1 MTLLTVSDADRRR
14 RKAELAE
21 FKADI
26 AIIRERFQNI
36 KQEDMQL
43 SFQLHHMHEQEDREH
58 AGLISGRGI
67 RAYEPPTIRKMYDSV
82 TQPTPSTTPSS
93 PELHGSKAPAPTS
106 PSNAENQQP
115 ASSVTSASS
124 GAASSAGAF
133 SLIQDLL
140 SGQRLFSEVLPWS
153 RSNPPADA
161 ANSGDALLKQA
172 GLDGF
177 TLLSPNAQSQNQSPA
192 VAQSPQKESTAS
204 QASSVGLLPLGN
216 EGSGSEIVSSPQRSS
231 ALSPPAASADTTGGS
246 PPSVPRL
253 SRVHRPTH
261 RASAVSVSSPA
272 SSTSALRTPSSAQAA
287 RPPSPSRVVSL
298 SENSPSCVGQGVS
311 PSSSATPSIGAQQ
324 TPLRALTPAQQLRA
338 ELAERRSG
346 VAAKLFSD
354 AAKEALL
361 VRAGLLPG
369 PADAGAIRARSSEE
383 GAGAGVGDSAGAIR
397 ATLAERVAQSASAG
411 SAGATPGK
419 IEEGWQSESV
429 AESLRLSGELR
440 SRLRAALGERE
451 CAKSGRGGG
460 GGGQLCG
467 RLLLLLVVAQ
477 GLYILKLKFSPR
489 SDAQRQS
496 AATAAQSQSNGH
508 DLTKLF
514 SASGAV
520 NAQRDVDADSIHLGG
535 PRTYEASRGAAGYG
549 SHERKWVR
557 KFAGGGIDAN
567 DDSEPGEETRK
578 GVEFRSGDDDW
589 MVDGTKTTRPL
600 RVDEESAGRGGSGG
614 EEAERKGV
622 EFRSGDDDWMVDGT
636 QTTRPL
642 IVDEERGGT
651 GGGGGEEAERKG
663 MELRSGDDDWMV
675 DGTQSGQEVIV
686 DEDTWRGGRG
696 EGGAAGEGEEEG
708 EGDGEPVWQSPLDE
722 PSEWSPLQGA
732 PDGLTCR
739 SWLQEA
745 DDVAFG
751 RDFEKQPITVMAYEV
766 RPSPTTHG
774 KQLITVM
781 AYENDVPH
789 PCDVPCKLVRNY
801 FPALFPLVPPSLPPS
816 SPLCPFS
823 SSPPLPSIPLSPLP
837 PNLSPSIA
845 PSHLLPIPFYSP
857 FPSPPTQ
864 NQIRKYPCDVPC
876 ELVGKRRP
884 SQLDASL
891 AGGVPR
897 HKAVLRSMEPRGYY
911 KSNDPAWAHRD
922 HAVVMTVHYD
932 SDVPVQYGSWEE
944 YHVMR
949 PPVNKTASALAAAFI
964 SNCHANNFRLEA
976 VKELSWHMEVPSY
989 DRCLNN
995 MPHEPDKLPVLAC
1008 YHFFVEREFLR
1019 LKELSR
1025 HMEVHSYGR
1034 CLNNMPYKTDK
1045 LPVLAQHLFSFA
1057 FENTCEGDYVT
1068 EKYWQC
1074 LVAGSIPVVIGA
1086 PNIANFAPSPNSYL
1100 EIKSLEDVP
1109 RVAQQMVTLAGNQTA
1124 YDEMLAWKK
1133 DGPSQAF
1140 IANMDLSA
1148 VHSSCRLCIFLADR
1162 IRRKDLDAAK
1172 TRRPCRCEA
1181 PGKREGEKLVV
1192 YHLYVRERGTFHFTS
1207 VFLRSDHLTLRG
1219 LTLAI
1224 RRSFQKKTHRPVWVG
1239 KRPASLG
1246 GDEKAWALKIYRI
1259 YPAGSTQREALWG
1272 EAWFR
1277 NLSQVVAH
1285 VTAHPCARLE
1295 VIFV

>member
-26 AIIRERFQNI
+26 AIIRERFQKV

-82 TQPTPSTTPSS
+82 TQPSLSTTPSS
-93 PELHGSKAPAPTS
+93 PEVLGSKPPAPTS

-115 ASSVTSASS
+115 ASSASSVTSASS
-124 GAASSAGAF
+124 AAASSAGAF

-204 QASSVGLLPLGN
+204 QSASVGLLPVSD
-216 EGSGSEIVSSPQRSS
+216 EVTSPEIMSSPQRSS
-231 ALSPPAASADTTGGS
+231 ALSPAASSADTTGGS

-253 SRVHRPTH
+253 SRVRRSAH
-261 RASAVSVSSPA
+261 RAGAVSVSCSSA
-272 SSTSALRTPSSAQAA
+272 SSASALRTPSSAQSA
-287 RPPSPSRVVSL
+287 RAPSPSRIVSL

-311 PSSSATPSIGAQQ
+311 PSSSATSSIGAQQ
-324 TPLRALTPAQQLRA
+324 TPLRTLTPSQQLRA

-346 VAAKLFSD
+346 AAAKLFSD

-369 PADAGAIRARSSEE
+369 PSEGGATRASSSEE
-383 GAGAGVGDSAGAIR
+383 GAGAGAGDSAGAIR
-397 ATLAERVAQSASAG
+397 ATLAERVAQSS
-411 SAGATPGK
+411 SAGAASATPSK

-451 CAKSGRGGG
+451 CAKSGESE
-460 GGGQLCG
+460 
-467 RLLLLLVVAQ
+467 AS
-477 GLYILKLKFSPR
+477 I
-489 SDAQRQS
+489 QS
-496 AATAAQSQSNGH
+496 ASTAGHGQSNGH

-514 SASGAV
+514 SASGGGNV
-520 NAQRDVDADSIHLGG
+520 QRESDADSIHLGG
-535 PRTYEASRGAAGYG
+535 PRTYEASHGAAGYG
-549 SHERKWVR
+549 GHERKWVR
-557 KFAGGGIDAN
+557 KFAGGGIDAQ
-567 DDSEPGEETRK
+567 DDSGPRDATRR
-578 GVEFRSGDDDW
+578 F
-589 MVDGTKTTRPL
+589 T
-600 RVDEESAGRGGSGG
+600 GGGG
-614 EEAERKGV
+614 EESERKGV

-642 IVDEERGGT
+642 IVDEERGGG

-686 DEDTWRGGRG
+686 DEATLRGRGTDEDRGRGREDDDRGRAGEADEVRGRGEDKPGAGRGNGEGGGEGGREGGGEGGEGDMSFTGSGDDMGMDEGGMAEGGGGEGEGRGGGRG
-696 EGGAAGEGEEEG
+696 GEGGESSEEEG
-708 EGDGEPVWQSPLDE
+708 EGEGEPVWQSPLDE

-751 RDFEKQPITVMAYEV
+751 RDFEKQPIAVMAYETP
-766 RPSPTTHG
+766 R
-774 KQLITVM
+774 
-781 AYENDVPH
+781 
-789 PCDVPCKLVRNY
+789 R
-801 FPALFPLVPPSLPPS
+801 
-816 SPLCPFS
+816 
-823 SSPPLPSIPLSPLP
+823 
-837 PNLSPSIA
+837 
-845 PSHLLPIPFYSP
+845 
-857 FPSPPTQ
+857 
-864 NQIRKYPCDVPC
+864 YPCDVPC
-876 ELVGKRRP
+876 EMVGKRRP

-944 YHVMR
+944 YDVMR

-964 SNCHANNFRLEA
+964 SNCRANNFRLEA
-976 VKELSWHMEVPSY
+976 IKELSQ
-989 DRCLNN
+989 
-995 MPHEPDKLPVLAC
+995 
-1008 YHFFVEREFLR
+1008 
-1019 LKELSR
+1019 

-1034 CLNNMPYKTDK
+1034 CLNNMPYESDK
-1045 LPVLAQHLFSFA
+1045 LPVLARHFFSLA
-1057 FENTCEGDYVT
+1057 FENTCEADYVT

-1074 LVAGSIPVVIGA
+1074 LAAGSIPVVIGA
-1086 PNIANFAPSPNSYL
+1086 PNIAEFAPSPNSYL
-1100 EIKSLEDVP
+1100 EIKTLEDVP

-1133 DGPSQAF
+1133 VGPSQAF

-1224 RRSFQKKTHRPVWVG
+1224 RRSFQKKTYRPVWVG

-1277 NLSQVVAH
+1277 NSSQVVGH

>member
-1 MTLLTVSDADRRR
+1 
-14 RKAELAE
+14 
-21 FKADI
+21 
-26 AIIRERFQNI
+26 
-36 KQEDMQL
+36 MQL

-451 CAKSGRGGG
+451 CAKSGESESS
-460 GGGQLCG
+460 
-467 RLLLLLVVAQ
+467 
-477 GLYILKLKFSPR
+477 I
-489 SDAQRQS
+489 QRQS

-578 GVEFRSGDDDW
+578 GVEFRSGDYDW

-600 RVDEESAGRGGSGG
+600 IVDEESAGRGGSGG

-686 DEDTWRGGRG
+686 DEDTWR
-696 EGGAAGEGEEEG
+696 
-708 EGDGEPVWQSPLDE
+708 
-722 PSEWSPLQGA
+722 
-732 PDGLTCR
+732 
-739 SWLQEA
+739 EA

-781 AYENDVPH
+781 AYE
-789 PCDVPCKLVRNY
+789 
-801 FPALFPLVPPSLPPS
+801 
-816 SPLCPFS
+816 
-823 SSPPLPSIPLSPLP
+823 
-837 PNLSPSIA
+837 
-845 PSHLLPIPFYSP
+845 
-857 FPSPPTQ
+857 
-864 NQIRKYPCDVPC
+864 IRKYPCDVPC

-964 SNCHANNFRLEA
+964 SNCRANNFRLEA
-976 VKELSWHMEVPSY
+976 V
-989 DRCLNN
+989 
-995 MPHEPDKLPVLAC
+995 
-1008 YHFFVEREFLR
+1008 
-1019 LKELSR
+1019 KELSR

-1034 CLNNMPYKTDK
+1034 CLNNMPYETDK

>member
-1 MTLLTVSDADRRR
+1 
-14 RKAELAE
+14 
-21 FKADI
+21 
-26 AIIRERFQNI
+26 
-36 KQEDMQL
+36 
-43 SFQLHHMHEQEDREH
+43 MHEQEDREH

-82 TQPTPSTTPSS
+82 TQPTLSATPSS
-93 PELHGSKAPAPTS
+93 PEVLGSKAQAPTS

-124 GAASSAGAF
+124 AAASSAGAF

-161 ANSGDALLKQA
+161 ANTGDALLKQA

-177 TLLSPNAQSQNQSPA
+177 TLLSPNAQSQNQSSA
-192 VAQSPQKESTAS
+192 VAQSPQKEPTAS
-204 QASSVGLLPLGN
+204 QAATVGLLPLGD
-216 EGSGSEIVSSPQRSS
+216 EVTSPELVSSPQRSS
-231 ALSPPAASADTTGGS
+231 ALSPPATSADTTGGS

-253 SRVHRPTH
+253 SRVRRSAH
-261 RASAVSVSSPA
+261 RAGAVSVSCSSA
-272 SSTSALRTPSSAQAA
+272 SSAPALRTPSSAQSA
-287 RPPSPSRVVSL
+287 RAPSPSRIVSL

-311 PSSSATPSIGAQQ
+311 PSSNATSSIGAQQ
-324 TPLRALTPAQQLRA
+324 NPLRALTPAQQLRA

-346 VAAKLFSD
+346 AAAKLFSD

-369 PADAGAIRARSSEE
+369 PAEAGATRARSSEE
-383 GAGAGVGDSAGAIR
+383 GASAGAGDSAGAIR

-411 SAGATPGK
+411 ATSATPSK

-440 SRLRAALGERE
+440 SRLRAALGERD
-451 CAKSGRGGG
+451 CAKGDALNRDTLLLAVVAHMSRSNRLSSQHHRAVAQAHRGTSAHSHHRGAPGRGGG
-460 GGGQLCG
+460 SGQLCG

-477 GLYILKLKFSPR
+477 ALYILKLKFSPR
-489 SDAQRQS
+489 SDAQQQS
-496 AATAAQSQSNGH
+496 ASTAAQGQSNGH

-514 SASGAV
+514 SASGV
-520 NAQRDVDADSIHLGG
+520 GSSQREADADSIHLGG
-535 PRTYEASRGAAGYG
+535 PRTYDASGGAARFAGD
-549 SHERKWVR
+549 ERKWVR
-557 KFAGGGIDAN
+557 KFAGGGIDAK
-567 DDSEPGEETRK
+567 DDSEPK

-600 RVDEESAGRGGSGG
+600 IVDDESERSGRGGGGG

-642 IVDEERGGT
+642 I
-651 GGGGGEEAERKG
+651 
-663 MELRSGDDDWMV
+663 
-675 DGTQSGQEVIV
+675 
-686 DEDTWRGGRG
+686 
-696 EGGAAGEGEEEG
+696 
-708 EGDGEPVWQSPLDE
+708 SPLDE

-751 RDFEKQPITVMAYEV
+751 RDFEKQPIAVMAYETP
-766 RPSPTTHG
+766 R
-774 KQLITVM
+774 
-781 AYENDVPH
+781 
-789 PCDVPCKLVRNY
+789 R
-801 FPALFPLVPPSLPPS
+801 
-816 SPLCPFS
+816 
-823 SSPPLPSIPLSPLP
+823 
-837 PNLSPSIA
+837 
-845 PSHLLPIPFYSP
+845 
-857 FPSPPTQ
+857 
-864 NQIRKYPCDVPC
+864 YPCDVPC
-876 ELVGKRRP
+876 EMVGKRRP
-884 SQLDASL
+884 SQLDGSL
-891 AGGVPR
+891 AGNVPR
-897 HKAVLRSMEPRGYY
+897 HKLVLRSMEPRGYY
-911 KSNDPAWAHRD
+911 RSNDPAWAHKD

-944 YHVMR
+944 YDVMR

-964 SNCHANNFRLEA
+964 SNCNANSFRLEA
-976 VKELSWHMEVPSY
+976 I
-989 DRCLNN
+989 
-995 MPHEPDKLPVLAC
+995 
-1008 YHFFVEREFLR
+1008 
-1019 LKELSR
+1019 KELSR

-1034 CLNNMPYKTDK
+1034 CLNNMPYEKDK
-1045 LPVLAQHLFSFA
+1045 LPVLARHFFSLA

-1068 EKYWQC
+1068 EKFWQC
-1074 LVAGSIPVVIGA
+1074 LVAGSVPVVIGA
-1086 PNIANFAPSPNSYL
+1086 PNIADFAPSPNSYL

-1224 RRSFQKKTHRPVWVG
+1224 RRSFQKKAYRPVWVG

-1272 EAWFR
+1272 DAWFR
-1277 NLSQVVAH
+1277 NSSQVVAH

>member
-67 RAYEPPTIRKMYDSV
+67 RAYEPPAIRKMYDSV
-82 TQPTPSTTPSS
+82 TQPTLSATPSS
-93 PELHGSKAPAPTS
+93 PEVFGSKAPAPTS

-115 ASSVTSASS
+115 ASSVTSVSS

-153 RSNPPADA
+153 RSNPPADP

-177 TLLSPNAQSQNQSPA
+177 TLLSPNSQSQNQSPA
-192 VAQSPQKESTAS
+192 NAQSPQKESTAS
-204 QASSVGLLPLGN
+204 QASSVGLMPVDD
-216 EGSGSEIVSSPQRSS
+216 EGSGSELVSSPQRSS
-231 ALSPPAASADTTGGS
+231 ALSPAAASADSNGGS

-253 SRVHRPTH
+253 SRVRRSAH
-261 RASAVSVSSPA
+261 RAGVSCSPA
-272 SSTSALRTPSSAQAA
+272 SSASALRTPTSAQSA
-287 RPPSPSRVVSL
+287 RAPSPSRVVSL

-311 PSSSATPSIGAQQ
+311 PSSSTTSSIGAQQ

-338 ELAERRSG
+338 ELAERRG
-346 VAAKLFSD
+346 GAAAKLFTD

-369 PADAGAIRARSSEE
+369 PAESGATRARSSEE
-383 GAGAGVGDSAGAIR
+383 AAGAGAGDSASAIR

-411 SAGATPGK
+411 SASATPSK

-451 CAKSGRGGG
+451 SAKSVVAHMSRSNRPSSQHHRAVAQAHRGTSALSHHRGAPGRGG

-496 AATAAQSQSNGH
+496 ASTAAKGQSNGH

-514 SASGAV
+514 SASGGGS
-520 NAQRDVDADSIHLGG
+520 AQREADVDSIHLGG
-535 PRTYEASRGAAGYG
+535 PRTYDGSHDAAMYG
-549 SHERKWVR
+549 GHERKWVR
-557 KFAGGGIDAN
+557 KFAGGGIDAK
-567 DDSEPGEETRK
+567 DDSEPREETRK

-600 RVDEESAGRGGSGG
+600 IVDEESAGRGGGGG

-642 IVDEERGGT
+642 IVDEERGGG
-651 GGGGGEEAERKG
+651 GGGGGEEVERKG

-675 DGTQSGQEVIV
+675 DGMQSGQE
-686 DEDTWRGGRG
+686 
-696 EGGAAGEGEEEG
+696 
-708 EGDGEPVWQSPLDE
+708 
-722 PSEWSPLQGA
+722 GA

-751 RDFEKQPITVMAYEV
+751 RDFEKQPIAVMAYETP
-766 RPSPTTHG
+766 R
-774 KQLITVM
+774 
-781 AYENDVPH
+781 
-789 PCDVPCKLVRNY
+789 R
-801 FPALFPLVPPSLPPS
+801 
-816 SPLCPFS
+816 
-823 SSPPLPSIPLSPLP
+823 
-837 PNLSPSIA
+837 
-845 PSHLLPIPFYSP
+845 
-857 FPSPPTQ
+857 
-864 NQIRKYPCDVPC
+864 YPCDVPC
-876 ELVGKRRP
+876 EMVGKRRP
-884 SQLDASL
+884 AQLDASL

-911 KSNDPAWAHRD
+911 ASNNPAWAHKD

-944 YHVMR
+944 YDVMR
-949 PPVNKTASALAAAFI
+949 PPVNKTSSALAAAFI
-964 SNCHANNFRLEA
+964 SNCHANSFRLEA
-976 VKELSWHMEVPSY
+976 V
-989 DRCLNN
+989 
-995 MPHEPDKLPVLAC
+995 
-1008 YHFFVEREFLR
+1008 
-1019 LKELSR
+1019 KELSR

-1034 CLNNMPYKTDK
+1034 CLNNMPYETDK
-1045 LPVLAQHLFSFA
+1045 LPILAQHFFSLA
-1057 FENTCEGDYVT
+1057 FENTCEADYVT

-1086 PNIANFAPSPNSYL
+1086 PNIADFAPSPNSYF

-1207 VFLRSDHLTLRG
+1207 VFLRSDHLTIRG

-1277 NLSQVVAH
+1277 NSSQVVAH

>member
-26 AIIRERFQNI
+26 AMIRERFQNI

-124 GAASSAGAF
+124 GAGSSAGAF

-253 SRVHRPTH
+253 SRVRRPTH

-557 KFAGGGIDAN
+557 KFAGGGINAN

-600 RVDEESAGRGGSGG
+600 IVDEESAGRGGSGG

-686 DEDTWRGGRG
+686 DEDTWR
-696 EGGAAGEGEEEG
+696 
-708 EGDGEPVWQSPLDE
+708 
-722 PSEWSPLQGA
+722 
-732 PDGLTCR
+732 
-739 SWLQEA
+739 EA

-781 AYENDVPH
+781 AYE
-789 PCDVPCKLVRNY
+789 
-801 FPALFPLVPPSLPPS
+801 
-816 SPLCPFS
+816 
-823 SSPPLPSIPLSPLP
+823 
-837 PNLSPSIA
+837 
-845 PSHLLPIPFYSP
+845 
-857 FPSPPTQ
+857 
-864 NQIRKYPCDVPC
+864 IRKYPCDVPC

-976 VKELSWHMEVPSY
+976 VKELS
-989 DRCLNN
+989 
-995 MPHEPDKLPVLAC
+995 
-1008 YHFFVEREFLR
+1008 
-1019 LKELSR
+1019 R

-1034 CLNNMPYKTDK
+1034 CLNNMPYETDK